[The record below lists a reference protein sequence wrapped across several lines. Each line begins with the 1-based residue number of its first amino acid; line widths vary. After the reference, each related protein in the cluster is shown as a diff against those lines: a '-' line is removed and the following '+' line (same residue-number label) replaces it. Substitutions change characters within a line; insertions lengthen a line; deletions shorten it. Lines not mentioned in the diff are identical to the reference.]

1 MVLDEAVMCQGVGP
15 NLTAKTDVALG
26 FVQLAGFGLAF
37 LNFQFVET
45 RTQDFHSQFV
55 ILVLAAFILALHY
68 DAAGQVRNAYS
79 GFHLVYV
86 LAASAS
92 GAECV
97 DSHFLGLDDDI
108 DAIVNFRDDEDG
120 GERSVPARGLV
131 KWRNTNQPVYAAF
144 S

>member
-1 MVLDEAVMCQGVGP
+1 MVLDEAVRLQGVGP

-45 RTQDFHSQFV
+45 RTQDFHSQFA

-79 GFHLVYV
+79 GFHFVHV
-86 LAASAS
+86 LAARAARAKS
-92 GAECV
+92 V
-97 DSHFLGLDDDI
+97 DAHFLGLDDDI
-108 DAIVNFRDDEDG
+108 NAIVNFRNDEYG
-120 GERSVPARGLV
+120 SERSVPA
-131 KWRNTNQPVYAAF
+131 
-144 S
+144 